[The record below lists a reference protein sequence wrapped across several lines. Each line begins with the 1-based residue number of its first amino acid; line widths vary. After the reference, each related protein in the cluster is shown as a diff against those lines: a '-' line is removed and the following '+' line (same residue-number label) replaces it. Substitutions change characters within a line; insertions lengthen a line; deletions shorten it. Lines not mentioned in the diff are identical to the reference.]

1 MVDDITE
8 VAQEPGPSKQRDEMP
23 NGADDTGRQVDRA
36 EAGAMRC
43 PTERSEWEMPDTSG
57 NQEPSDGSFV
67 GATGEFDRWFLTEES
82 GGTAAATPPEPG
94 SPGEDLNQLS
104 AKIQDLS
111 QSLLAAMAHQKALL
125 EEIGRD
131 AANTAATARTRVSKD
146 AIAAVTSATSQ
157 YLEARAAADA
167 VRHDLDKML
176 AVALEGACQI
186 VADAEESAAGLI
198 EQARASVADITSG
211 DAPVTL
217 DLRDANGAAREPTQA
232 PDQEHR

>member
-1 MVDDITE
+1 
-8 VAQEPGPSKQRDEMP
+8 
-23 NGADDTGRQVDRA
+23 
-36 EAGAMRC
+36 
-43 PTERSEWEMPDTSG
+43 
-57 NQEPSDGSFV
+57 
-67 GATGEFDRWFLTEES
+67 
-82 GGTAAATPPEPG
+82 
-94 SPGEDLNQLS
+94 
-104 AKIQDLS
+104 
-111 QSLLAAMAHQKALL
+111 MAHQKALL
-125 EEIGRD
+125 EEISRD

-198 EQARASVADITSG
+198 EQARASVADIASG
-211 DAPVTL
+211 DDPRSPSTSAMPTAP
-217 DLRDANGAAREPTQA
+217 RETPTPA

>member
-1 MVDDITE
+1 
-8 VAQEPGPSKQRDEMP
+8 
-23 NGADDTGRQVDRA
+23 
-36 EAGAMRC
+36 
-43 PTERSEWEMPDTSG
+43 MPDTSG
-57 NQEPSDGSFV
+57 NQEPSDGSFM

-82 GGTAAATPPEPG
+82 GGRAAATPREPE
-94 SPGEDLNQLS
+94 SPGEGLDQLS

-125 EEIGRD
+125 GEIGRD

-198 EQARASVADITSG
+198 EQARASVADIASG
-211 DAPVTL
+211 DASVTL
-217 DLRDANGAAREPTQA
+217 DLRDANGASASADAGARSRA
-232 PDQEHR
+232 PLTRASLRS